1 MPPPFRRR
9 FWRYGPRPKAWSRV
23 VFLFA
28 MGFMLREQL
37 HSLYPVVVPTRPS
50 DAELDEFLTRG
61 MAEVIVREDL
71 AAALRAGDRQLRIK
85 QGFDPTHPNLHLGHA
100 VPLRKL
106 RKFAQW
112 GHEIV
117 IIVGDWTTQIGD
129 PTDKDE
135 SRPTVSH
142 EKVMKNAE
150 TYLEQFHLIVPREG
164 TRVVLQSEWF
174 GRFGLKDVID
184 LAARF
189 TTQQML
195 QREEFR
201 KRLEKKTPIPIKDL
215 LYPLLQA
222 YDSVAIESDVEVGG
236 TDQLFNILAGRELQE
251 QVGQPPQQVFI
262 NQLLEGLDGEKMSKS
277 KPKQS
282 IWLTDQPNEVYGKVM
297 SIEDKLMPHY
307 FEWAT
312 EMPRQEVNKIL
323 GALGNKDLH
332 PKEAKERL
340 AWQITSELHSPAAAD
355 EAKVAFAKQFREGE
369 QPEDIKVVEVEK
381 DGQREIN
388 IVDVLRAAKL
398 APSRSEA
405 LRLVK
410 QGGVRVDGSK
420 ASLETTVPT
429 ATEAVIQVGKRQYAR
444 IRWR

>member
-1 MPPPFRRR
+1 
-9 FWRYGPRPKAWSRV
+9 
-23 VFLFA
+23 
-28 MGFMLREQL
+28 
-37 HSLYPVVVPTRPS
+37 VPTRPS
-50 DAELDEFLTRG
+50 DAELEEFLTRG

-71 AAALRAGDRQLRIK
+71 AASLRAGDRQLRIK

-106 RKFAQW
+106 RKLAEW

-135 SRPTVSH
+135 TRPTMSH
-142 EKVMKNAE
+142 EKIMKNAE
-150 TYLEQFHLIVPREG
+150 TYLEQFHLIVPRAG
-164 TRVVLQSEWF
+164 SRVVFQSEWF
-174 GRFGLKDVID
+174 GKFGLKDVID
-184 LAARF
+184 LASKF
-189 TTQQML
+189 TAQQML

-222 YDSVAIESDVEVGG
+222 YDSVAIKSDVEVGG

-251 QVGQPPQQVFI
+251 QVGQAPQNLLI
-262 NQLLEGLDGEKMSKS
+262 NHLLEGLDGEKMSKS
-277 KPKQS
+277 KPKTS
-282 IWLTDQPNEVYGKVM
+282 IWLTDPPNEIYGKVM
-297 SIEDKLMPHY
+297 SIEDKLMSHY

-312 EMPRQEVNKIL
+312 EMPRKEVNKIL
-323 GALGNKDLH
+323 GAIGNHELH
-332 PKEAKERL
+332 PKEAKEML
-340 AWQITSELHSPAAAD
+340 AWQITRELHSPAAAD
-355 EAKVAFAKQFREGE
+355 DAKVAFGKQFKEGGL
-369 QPEDIKVVEVEK
+369 PEEIPTVEVEK
-381 DGQREIN
+381 NGGAEIN
-388 IVDVLRAAKL
+388 VVDLLRDSKI

-420 ASLETTVPT
+420 ASLETMVPT
-429 ATEAVIQVGKRQYAR
+429 TSEPVIQVGKRSYHR

>member
-1 MPPPFRRR
+1 VSSYCLRCIHRKASAPPDILSP
-9 FWRYGPRPKAWSRV
+9 
-23 VFLFA
+23 
-28 MGFMLREQL
+28 
-37 HSLYPVVVPTRPS
+37 VPTRPG

-71 AAALRAGDRQLRIK
+71 AASLRAGDRQLRIK

-106 RKFAQW
+106 RKLAEW

-117 IIVGDWTTQIGD
+117 LIVGDWTTQIGD

-135 SRPTVSH
+135 SRPMVSH
-142 EKVMKNAE
+142 EKVLRNAE

-164 TRVVLQSEWF
+164 TRVVNQSEWF
-174 GRFGLKDVID
+174 GKFGLRDVIE
-184 LAARF
+184 LASRF
-189 TTQQML
+189 TAQQML
-195 QREEFR
+195 AREEFR

-222 YDSVAIESDVEVGG
+222 YDSVAIHSDVEVGG

-251 QVGQPPQQVFI
+251 QVGQRPQNLLI
-262 NQLLEGLDGEKMSKS
+262 NHLLEGLDGEKMSKS
-277 KPKQS
+277 KPKLS
-282 IWLTDQPNEVYGKVM
+282 IWLTDAPNEVYGKVM

-312 EMPRQEVNKIL
+312 EMPRKEVNKLL
-323 GALGNKDLH
+323 GALGNRDLH

-355 EAKVAFAKQFREGE
+355 EAKIAFAKQFREGE
-369 QPEDIKVVEVEK
+369 QPEEIEVREVGK

-388 IVDVLRAAKL
+388 IVELLRDSKL
-398 APSRSEA
+398 ATSRSDA

-410 QGGVRVDGSK
+410 QGGVKVDGSR
-420 ASLETTVPT
+420 ANLETMVPT
-429 ATEAVIQVGKRQYAR
+429 ATEPVIQVGKRQYTR

>member
-1 MPPPFRRR
+1 
-9 FWRYGPRPKAWSRV
+9 
-23 VFLFA
+23 
-28 MGFMLREQL
+28 
-37 HSLYPVVVPTRPS
+37 VPTRPS

-71 AAALRAGDRQLRIK
+71 AASLRAGDRQLRIK

-106 RKFAQW
+106 RTLAEW

-135 SRPTVSH
+135 SRPTMSH
-142 EKVMKNAE
+142 EKIMKNAE
-150 TYLEQFHLIVPREG
+150 TYLEQFHLIVPRERS
-164 TRVVLQSEWF
+164 RVVFQSEWF
-174 GRFGLKDVID
+174 GKFGLKDVID
-184 LAARF
+184 LASKF
-189 TTQQML
+189 TAQQML

-251 QVGQPPQQVFI
+251 QLGQPPQNLLI
-262 NQLLEGLDGEKMSKS
+262 NHLLEGLDGEKMSKS
-277 KPKQS
+277 KPKTS
-282 IWLTDQPNEVYGKVM
+282 IWLTDPPNEVYGKVM

-312 EMPRQEVNKIL
+312 EMPRKEVNRIL
-323 GALGNKDLH
+323 GAIGNHELH
-332 PKEAKERL
+332 PKEAKEKL
-340 AWQITSELHSPAAAD
+340 AWQITSELHSSAAAD
-355 EAKVAFAKQFREGE
+355 EAKVAFGKQFKEGG
-369 QPEDIKVVEVEK
+369 QPEAIPTVEMQKNGHSEL
-381 DGQREIN
+381 N
-388 IVDVLRAAKL
+388 IVDVLRDSKI

-410 QGGVRVDGSK
+410 QGGVSVDGSK
-420 ASLETTVPT
+420 ASLETMVPT
-429 ATEAVIQVGKRQYAR
+429 TSEPVIKVGKRQYHR